1 MQEFV
6 LSNGEAVRLKKY
18 IEMKHKDLG
27 SEERVAIWS
36 DAAHR
41 IIESRLPSFPD
52 DVKKQLRAELLNKKR
67 DTLVIHQDDALREC
81 MLLDLNQ
88 EELIAPLTAWVS
100 GRSAVSVEDDILRDK
115 LIKRSLTQQSTEA
128 VSLSALVDELAQQAT
143 ESPQNITEIITT
155 EEIAASN
162 EALGIYTPLP
172 QEDTGWFTFH
182 RRLALSIT
190 IGCLAVAAALVP
202 VMNQP
207 RQEQK
212 LSSPVEA
219 FHPYAL
225 EMTLDK
231 IRERA
236 ILRNV
241 DGIPA
246 ELRYVDVDK
255 KRLRAFLQD
264 KNSMLA
270 DDPYLTAII
279 ESGKQYD
286 IHPLLLFAITG
297 QEQGFV
303 PKSHKD
309 AQKIVNNPFNVFG
322 SWESYNT
329 SIEASANIA
338 AKTVRN
344 ISNRRP
350 GAIHPIQWL
359 NQTYAEDP
367 DWWIGVTWFFDT
379 MLEEIEG
386 KFFEWVE

>member
-1 MQEFV
+1 MQEYV

-27 SEERVAIWS
+27 SEQRLAIWS

-52 DVKKQLRAELLNKKR
+52 EVKKQLRAELLNKQI

-88 EELIAPLTAWVS
+88 EELLAPLTAWVS
-100 GRSAVSVEDDILRDK
+100 SRSTVTIEDGILRDT
-115 LIKRSLTQQSTEA
+115 LIKISQTQPSKVA
-128 VSLSALVDELAQQAT
+128 VSLSALMDELTQPAP
-143 ESPQNITEIITT
+143 EFPQDFTEIVTNN
-155 EEIAASN
+155 EIAAATEVLESH
-162 EALGIYTPLP
+162 APPL
-172 QEDTGWFTFH
+172 QENTGWFTFR

-190 IGCLAVAAALVP
+190 IGCLVVAAPLVSDGI
-202 VMNQP
+202 NS
-207 RQEQK
+207 REQK
-212 LSSPVEA
+212 SPSPMEES
-219 FHPYAL
+219 FHAYAL
-225 EMTLDK
+225 ELAQHK
-231 IRERA
+231 ITERA
-236 ILRNV
+236 KLRHT

-246 ELRYVDVDK
+246 ELRYVDIDK
-255 KRLRAFLQD
+255 KRLRTFLQA

-279 ESGKQYD
+279 KSGEQYD
-286 IHPLLLFAITG
+286 VHPLLLFAITG

-303 PKSHKD
+303 PKSHKE
-309 AQKIVNNPFNVFG
+309 AQKIANNPFNVFG

-329 SIEASANIA
+329 SIEASSGIA

-350 GAIHPIQWL
+350 GASHPIQWL

-367 DWWIGVTWFFDT
+367 DWWVGVTWFFNT
-379 MLEEIEG
+379 MLQEIED
-386 KFFEWVE
+386 KSFEWVE